1 MRMKPRSKSG
11 RQPAPFAVGEDVG
24 PSSPARSAAQRGVRT
39 AHAPHGRA
47 RATPLP
53 DGYSSGDGGLAPTAP
68 RRHWRRPNPQR
79 AALLR
84 LLRLLRQT
92 LTGAWSAM
100 RRHRR
105 VSPGRAF
112 SVGVPVA
119 LLLALFVWLFTG
131 AYWQTRHVRIE
142 GTSDPT
148 LVALVHAQQL
158 TGCNA
163 FRCEF
168 GAARQAIGASP
179 RAQQVSIQV
188 VFPDTTL
195 VRITPRQTAAL
206 WRTQGQTWAV
216 GADGVVVGA
225 AQRDPSLATPNAA
238 VVDDPADLAFSG
250 QTPRPGARMNAA
262 LVVMA
267 RQLRISAAGAGL
279 DPTSLRYSA
288 SQGFTMLANSSG
300 ALVVFGSPADAQAT
314 LADLRGASPAP
325 VIIPLTQ
332 AAEAK
337 PAQAAQGAQLQAEAA
352 GAILARLAQSGAS
365 ATMIDVRWGSHPYY
379 R

>member
-1 MRMKPRSKSG
+1 M
-11 RQPAPFAVGEDVG
+11 
-24 PSSPARSAAQRGVRT
+24 
-39 AHAPHGRA
+39 
-47 RATPLP
+47 TPLP
-53 DGYSSGDGGLAPTAP
+53 DGYSSGDGALAPTAT
-68 RRHWRRPNPQR
+68 RRRWRPPNPQR

-84 LLRLLRQT
+84 LLRLARQT
-92 LTGAWSAM
+92 LTGAA
-100 RRHRR
+100 RRLRR

-112 SVGVPVA
+112 SVGIPLA

-142 GTSDPT
+142 GTGDPT
-148 LVALVHAQQL
+148 LVALVHTQRL

-179 RAQQVSIQV
+179 RVQQVSVQV

-195 VRITPRQTAAL
+195 VRITPRLAAAL

-225 AQRDPSLATPNAA
+225 VQRDPSLATPNAA

-250 QTPRPGARMNAA
+250 QTPRPGTHMDAA

-288 SQGFTMLANSSG
+288 SQGFTMLAKSSG
-300 ALVVFGSPADAQAT
+300 ALVVFGSPADARAT
-314 LADLRGASPAP
+314 LADLRGAAPAP
-325 VIIPLTQ
+325 VVIPLTQ
-332 AAEAK
+332 AEATT

-352 GAILARLAQSGAS
+352 GAILARVAQSGAS